1 MIRVGLISDTHSLLR
16 PEAVDYL
23 RGSDH
28 ILHGGDI
35 GDEAILD
42 GLGRIAPLTAVRGN
56 IDAGNWARKVSEV
69 EAVVFGGVSIYLL
82 HDLSLLDLDP
92 AARGYRVVMTG
103 HSHVPRIEERAGVLY
118 VNPGSAGPRRFR
130 LPVSVGELLI
140 DKGKVRA
147 NLATLDVS
155 VASGKQKI

>member
-42 GLGRIAPLTAVRGN
+42 ELRGLAPLTAVRGN
-56 IDAGNWARKVSEV
+56 IDAGDWARKVSEV

-82 HDLSLLDLDP
+82 HDLSSLDIDP

-147 NLATLDVS
+147 NLTTLDVT